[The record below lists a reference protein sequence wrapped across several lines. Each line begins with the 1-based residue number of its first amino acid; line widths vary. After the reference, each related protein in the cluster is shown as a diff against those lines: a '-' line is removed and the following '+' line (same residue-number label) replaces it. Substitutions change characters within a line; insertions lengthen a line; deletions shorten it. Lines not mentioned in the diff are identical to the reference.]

1 MKIGGKLDTKTIS
14 LVVAFAGLAIV
25 MNPAISGLGFPFPPV
40 PGLIFNFWELVVVI
54 AFLLTGFKGG
64 LAVAFLNAVFLLAVY
79 PGPSR
84 AIYPL
89 TNTIAVSS
97 MMVGMYS
104 ANKIMTRKANGENKA
119 STYKT
124 VSYYTIFAMLLRI
137 AVMAPIMY
145 LLLFLVGMSTLA
157 VVATI
162 LPLQAVYNIIMALYI
177 VPFGY
182 FLANTVNRNFKFTSE
197 LVE

>member
-1 MKIGGKLDTKTIS
+1 MKIGGKLDTKTTS

-64 LAVAFLNAVFLLAVY
+64 LAVASLNAVFLLAVY

-104 ANKIMTRKANGENKA
+104 ANKIMTRKANEEGKA

-124 VSYYTIFAMLLRI
+124 ASYYTIFAMLLRI

-145 LLLFLVGMSTLA
+145 LLLFLAGMSTIA

-182 FLANTVNRNFKFTSE
+182 FLAKTVNRNFKFTSK

>member
-1 MKIGGKLDTKTIS
+1 LDTKTIS
-14 LVVAFAGLAIV
+14 LVVAFAGIAVV
-25 MNPAISGLGFPFPPV
+25 MNPAISGLGFPFPPI
-40 PGLIFNFWELVVVI
+40 PGLIFNFWELVIVI
-54 AFLLTGFKGG
+54 AFLLTSFKGG
-64 LAVAFLNAVFLLAVY
+64 LAVASLNAVFLLAVY

-89 TNTIAVSS
+89 TNTVAVSS

-104 ANKIMTRKANGENKA
+104 ANKIMTRKANGENKS

-124 VSYYTIFAMLLRI
+124 VSYYTIFSMLLRI

-145 LLLFLVGMSTLA
+145 LLLSLVGMSTIA

-177 VPFGY
+177 VPIGY
-182 FLANTVNRNFKFTSE
+182 FLAKTVNRNFKFTSE